1 MNIISQNFKD
11 VLKNKIKVI
20 ISSNLY
26 KYVDFLI
33 DNFSFS
39 NNNNN
44 FNYFNFI
51 NLIDC
56 SVKNYI
62 LSIIASTFEEFDLQI
77 KSSVERKS
85 RYYINKSNVPRSI
98 TTIFGTVYFKRTLF
112 KSKFSNKYVFLLDK
126 YFDLPKYDHYD
137 TIIKSIAVNNA
148 FHTSQAQASRDIS
161 FITTGLAYFINKDKV
176 FNIPR
181 QSIYNW
187 IKKWKVPNIIPKSID
202 TPETLYVMADEK
214 YIGSQNT
221 NKDIMIKC
229 FVTFE
234 DIVKISKNRN
244 QLVNRFVFSTS
255 SKKPWKVFMDNIA
268 MRYDFSKIKN
278 IALIGD
284 GGNWIKSGI
293 SELRLDSCNLVKY
306 YLCEFHFKQA
316 IHHITTD
323 KLKRIILI
331 RIFKHYSKKYFIK
344 ATNII
349 LKYHKERE
357 NTIKKNIDYI
367 INNYSYIKNMLN
379 FNIGSSMESHISHL
393 IASFFSSRPK
403 GFSTKNINKYLI
415 LNDYKN
421 NNINIFNL
429 YLKTRNSKHSVNINE
444 NKFDFILSSNSSDI
458 DNIPILKYGH
468 VTPEYKILRD
478 ICHH

>member
-11 VLKNKIKVI
+11 VLKNKIKII
-20 ISSNLY
+20 ISSTLY
-26 KYVDFLI
+26 KYVDVLV
-33 DNFSFS
+33 DNFSFTTGNS
-39 NNNNN
+39 N
-44 FNYFNFI
+44 NYFNFI
-51 NLIDC
+51 NLID
-56 SVKNYI
+56 SSFRKYI
-62 LSIIASTFEEFDLQI
+62 LSIISSTFEEFDLQLRN
-77 KSSVERKS
+77 SLERKS
-85 RYYINKSNVPRSI
+85 RYYINKTNVPRSI
-98 TTIFGTVYFKRTLF
+98 TTIFGTVNFKRTLF
-112 KSKFSNKYVFLLDK
+112 KSKLSNKYVFLLDK
-126 YFDLPKYDHYD
+126 YFNLPKYDHYD
-137 TIIKSIAVNNA
+137 PIVKSIAINNA
-148 FHTSQAQASRDIS
+148 FNTSQAQSARDIS
-161 FITTGLAYFINKDKV
+161 SITNGLSYFIDKNKI
-176 FNIPR
+176 FSIPR
-181 QSIYNW
+181 QSIYSW
-187 IKKWKVPNIIPKSID
+187 IKDWKVPDIVPQSVS

-221 NKDIMIKC
+221 DKDIMVKC

-234 DIVKISKNRN
+234 DVQHISKNRN
-244 QLVNRFVFSTS
+244 MLTNRFVFSTC
-255 SKKPWKVFMDNIA
+255 SKKPWKVFMDKIA
-268 MRYDFSKIKN
+268 LRYDFTKIKN
-278 IALIGD
+278 IALMGD

-316 IHHITTD
+316 IHHITND
-323 KLKRIILI
+323 KLKRKIII
-331 RIFKHYSKKYFIK
+331 RIFKYYSKKKFNK

-349 LKYHKERE
+349 LKYHQERE
-357 NTIKKNIDYI
+357 KTIKKNINYI

-403 GFSTKNINKYLI
+403 GFSTKNIDKYLL

-429 YLKTRNSKHSVNINE
+429 YLKTYTSKRSININE
-444 NKFDFILSSNSSDI
+444 NEFDFTLSSCSRI

-468 VTPEYKILRD
+468 VTPEYITLRD

>member
-20 ISSNLY
+20 ISTNLY
-26 KYVDFLI
+26 KYIDFLM
-33 DNFSFS
+33 DNFSLTLVS
-39 NNNNN
+39 NN
-44 FNYFNFI
+44 NYFNFI
-51 NLIDC
+51 NLID
-56 SVKNYI
+56 SSIKSYI
-62 LSIIASTFEEFDLQI
+62 LSIISSTFEEFDSQL
-77 KSSVERKS
+77 KNSSERKS
-85 RYYINKSNVPRSI
+85 RYYINKSNVARSI

-112 KSKFSNKYVFLLDK
+112 KSKLSNKYVFLLDK
-126 YFDLPKYDHYD
+126 YFNLPKYDHYD
-137 TIIKSIAVNNA
+137 PIIKSIAINNA

-161 FITTGLAYFINKDKV
+161 FITNGLSFFIDKDKI

-187 IKKWKVPNIIPKSID
+187 IKKWKIPNVIPKSIN
-202 TPETLYVMADEK
+202 TPDTLYVMADEK
-214 YIGSQNT
+214 YISSQNSD
-221 NKDIMIKC
+221 KDIMVKC

-234 DIVKISKNRN
+234 DVKPVSKNRN
-244 QLVNRFVFSTS
+244 QLSNRFVFSTC
-255 SKKPWKVFMDNIA
+255 SKKPWKVFMDKIA
-268 MRYDFSKIKN
+268 LRYDFTKIKN

-323 KLKRIILI
+323 KLKRKILI
-331 RIFKHYSKKYFIK
+331 RIFKYYSKKKFIK

-349 LKYHKERE
+349 LKYHQERE
-357 NTIKKNIDYI
+357 KTIKKNIDYI

-403 GFSTKNINKYLI
+403 GFSTKNIDKYLL

-429 YLKTRNSKHSVNINE
+429 YLKTYTSKRSININE
-444 NKFDFILSSNSSDI
+444 NEYYFTLSNCSGI

-468 VTPEYKILRD
+468 VTPEYITLRN